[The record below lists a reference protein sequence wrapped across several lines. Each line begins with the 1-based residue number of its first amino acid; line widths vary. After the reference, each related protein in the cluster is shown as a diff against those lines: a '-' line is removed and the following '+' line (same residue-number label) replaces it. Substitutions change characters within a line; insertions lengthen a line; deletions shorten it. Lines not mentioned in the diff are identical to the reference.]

1 MGNNTS
7 ERLKFLMEE
16 RGLKQIDI
24 LNKCVPICEKFG
36 VKMGRNDISQY
47 VSGKVKPKQNKL
59 TILAIALGVSEAWLM
74 GYDVPMIDDNNNSHN
89 VDHIFSSTKVPLYS
103 AISCGTGIFVDDNV
117 EEYLYIPDKFLR
129 KGKDYFAVTAYG
141 DSMVGKGIK
150 SGDIL
155 VFEKTQILDNGEVG
169 SFCIDEND
177 AVCKVFRK
185 LSTGI
190 VLLESANDKYAPIE
204 IDVSQDTCFRIIGRY
219 KFKFSIEQED

>member
-1 MGNNTS
+1 MMDLYKNIKMLRKARKMSQEDLADRAGYTDRS
-7 ERLKFLMEE
+7 TIARIEKGE
-16 RGLKQIDI
+16 IDLSQSKI
-24 LNKCVPICEKFG
+24 MTFAEIFG
-36 VKMGRNDISQY
+36 VTPMELMGEL
-47 VSGKVKPKQNKL
+47 KPKNV
-59 TILAIALGVSEAWLM
+59 GVK
-74 GYDVPMIDDNNNSHN
+74 I
-89 VDHIFSSTKVPLYS
+89 PLYS

-129 KGKDYFAVTAYG
+129 KGKEYYAVTAYG

-155 VFEKTQILDNGEVG
+155 VFEKTQVLDNGEVG

>member
-1 MGNNTS
+1 MKLS
-7 ERLKFLMEE
+7 EYIKNYRKANKMTLQEFADKAGLSKGYISQLEHEYSFSKTGKQMSPSIVK
-16 RGLKQIDI
+16 LKQIADAMNI
-24 LNKCVPICEKFG
+24 DVNDLLNNVDA
-36 VKMGRNDISQY
+36 DISTTDTDLY
-47 VSGKVKPKQNKL
+47 
-59 TILAIALGVSEAWLM
+59 IAPPSK
-74 GYDVPMIDDNNNSHN
+74 
-89 VDHIFSSTKVPLYS
+89 STRIPLYS

-117 EEYLYIPDKFLR
+117 EDYLYIPDKFLR
-129 KGKDYFAVTAYG
+129 KGKEYYAVTAHG

>member
-1 MGNNTS
+1 MKIGEIIKNYTTEHNISIREFSRKANLSNTYISNLVNGEDKNPSLEAISKIAAAMGITS
-7 ERLKFLMEE
+7 QQLFDCVDGDQEFAV
-16 RGLKQIDI
+16 
-24 LNKCVPICEKFG
+24 NKK
-36 VKMGRNDISQY
+36 
-47 VSGKVKPKQNKL
+47 
-59 TILAIALGVSEAWLM
+59 
-74 GYDVPMIDDNNNSHN
+74 
-89 VDHIFSSTKVPLYS
+89 FSSTKVPLYS

-129 KGKDYFAVTAYG
+129 KGKEYYAVTAYG

>member
-7 ERLKFLMEE
+7 ERLKYLMEE

-24 LNKCVPICEKFG
+24 LNKCVPICDKFG
-36 VKMGRNDISQY
+36 IKMGRNDISQY
-47 VSGKVKPKQNKL
+47 VSGKVKPKQDKL
-59 TILAIALGVSEAWLM
+59 SILAIALGVSEAWLM
-74 GYDVPMIDDNNNSHN
+74 GYDVPMTDNNNN
-89 VDHIFSSTKVPLYS
+89 LNTNNHIFSSTKVPLYS
-103 AISCGTGIFVDDNV
+103 AISCGTGIFVDDNI

-129 KGKDYFAVTAYG
+129 KGKDYFAVTANG

-219 KFKFSIEQED
+219 KFKFSVEQED

>member
-7 ERLKFLMEE
+7 ERLKYLMEE

-24 LNKCVPICEKFG
+24 LNKCVPICDKFG
-36 VKMGRNDISQY
+36 IKMGRNDISQY
-47 VSGKVKPKQNKL
+47 VSGKVKPKQDKL
-59 TILAIALGVSEAWLM
+59 SILAIALGVSEAWLM
-74 GYDVPMIDDNNNSHN
+74 GYDVPMTDNNNLN
-89 VDHIFSSTKVPLYS
+89 TNNHIFSSTKVPLYS

-129 KGKDYFAVTAYG
+129 KGKDYFAVTANG